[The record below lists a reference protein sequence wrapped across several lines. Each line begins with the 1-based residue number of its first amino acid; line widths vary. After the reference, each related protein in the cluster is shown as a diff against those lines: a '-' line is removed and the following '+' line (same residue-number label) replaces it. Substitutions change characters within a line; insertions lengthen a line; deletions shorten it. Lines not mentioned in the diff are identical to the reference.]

1 MKTLR
6 QSLTSSLSHTQ
17 VAYVS
22 FSLGAMT
29 LGAAAVHL
37 NWQQPAATNELLLQE
52 LHVPLLLCSASFKVQ
67 VRAL

>member
-1 MKTLR
+1 M
-6 QSLTSSLSHTQ
+6 
-17 VAYVS
+17 S